1 MDTIRA
7 AEKLPDGS
15 VRLTIETITEIIVP
29 PPDATSK
36 STDERKTAI
45 LTSAREVLSDA
56 RKADGIKAEDGLGGA
71 DPGKR

>member
-15 VRLTIETITEIIVP
+15 VRLTIETITEIIVSP
-29 PPDATSK
+29 RISAAK
-36 STDERKTAI
+36 SCDERKAAI
-45 LTSAREVLSDA
+45 LTSAREVLNDG
-56 RKADGIKAEDGLGGA
+56 RKAETGLGGA